1 MILAHTDVAIGPRS
15 EVRNNAAGL
24 IVPDLHGEHSVWRE
38 ACRSGFDDSSDEAK
52 TIRSPVK
59 RGERVVLDLP
69 LKDSKFGRRD
79 IWQIGDDPVEA
90 LFARR
95 KKIRFVKGDPSIQ

>member
-1 MILAHTDVAIGPRS
+1 MTLRTTQRPS
-15 EVRNNAAGL
+15 E
-24 IVPDLHGEHSVWRE
+24 
-38 ACRSGFDDSSDEAK
+38 
-52 TIRSPVK
+52 SPVK

-69 LKDSKFGRRD
+69 LKDIKFGRRD

-95 KKIRFVKGDPSIQ
+95 KKVRFVKGDPSIQ